1 MSLGTIY
8 SENFRLTDLV
18 GNSQSQIFTAKGFFA
33 QSGFL
38 NSAASDSFS
47 FSTSPPAISFAK
59 PQSSKM
65 QEKSLRLTVSNS
77 NLLGYSITTYQN
89 QPLTTSAGT
98 EIPDTYCSLAKKKI
112 CSSDKAAAWTSKD
125 IYGFGYRV
133 ESPSALPDF
142 KNPAYF
148 RSFASKS
155 KNGEPEKIISS
166 FTRKLTESSEIVLR
180 LNFSPLQPPGI
191 YNNVIHFTALPG
203 I

>member
-1 MSLGTIY
+1 MPLTLCLYLILALSRILSPSEVISQEMKSETYTIQGGNFNMSLGTIY

-89 QPLTTSAGT
+89 QPLTTVQKSRT
-98 EIPDTYCSLAKKKI
+98 PT
-112 CSSDKAAAWTSKD
+112 AAWPKRKFAVQIKQQPGLQKIFTD
-125 IYGFGYRV
+125 
-133 ESPSALPDF
+133 SAT
-142 KNPAYF
+142 
-148 RSFASKS
+148 
-155 KNGEPEKIISS
+155 G
-166 FTRKLTESSEIVLR
+166 
-180 LNFSPLQPPGI
+180 
-191 YNNVIHFTALPG
+191 
-203 I
+203 